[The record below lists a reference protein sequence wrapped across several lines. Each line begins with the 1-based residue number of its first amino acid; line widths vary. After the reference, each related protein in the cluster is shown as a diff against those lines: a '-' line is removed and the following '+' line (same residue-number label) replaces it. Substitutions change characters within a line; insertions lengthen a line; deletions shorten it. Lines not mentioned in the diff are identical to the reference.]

1 MLLSTVPGS
10 SNPDPIGTM
19 RDEVKE
25 LRKIFARLREGI
37 AIVEGKKD
45 IASLQKL
52 GIEAVTYREIPEI
65 KPEKEVFILTDLDRE
80 GERLLKEIMH
90 ELMLRGLKPNTVMR
104 KKLGYLLKLRR
115 FEEIAKKVE
124 KMEVKLWEKL
134 I

>member
-1 MLLSTVPGS
+1 MPGS

-25 LRKIFARLREGI
+25 LRKILARLREGI

-52 GIEAVTYREIPEI
+52 GIEAVTHREIPEI
-65 KPEKEVFILTDLDRE
+65 KPQKEVFILTDLDRE

>member
-25 LRKIFARLREGI
+25 LRKILARLREGI

>member
-1 MLLSTVPGS
+1 LLLSTVPGS

-19 RDEVKE
+19 EE
-25 LRKIFARLREGI
+25 ANEIRKLIARLREGI

-52 GIEAVTYREIPEI
+52 GVKAVTYRKISTI
-65 KPEKEVFILTDLDRE
+65 KTNKEVFVLTDLDKE
-80 GERLLKEIMH
+80 GERLLKEIMP
-90 ELMLRGLKPNTVMR
+90 ELMLRGLKPNTVVR
-104 KKLGYLLKLRR
+104 KRLGYLLKLRR

-134 I
+134 T

>member
-19 RDEVKE
+19 EE
-25 LRKIFARLREGI
+25 ANEIRKLIARLREGI

-52 GIEAVTYREIPEI
+52 GVKAVTYRKISTI
-65 KPEKEVFILTDLDRE
+65 KTNKEVFVLTDLDKE
-80 GERLLKEIMH
+80 GERLLKEIMP
-90 ELMLRGLKPNTVMR
+90 ELMLRGLKPNTVVR
-104 KKLGYLLKLRR
+104 KRLGYLLKLRR

-134 I
+134 T

>member
-1 MLLSTVPGS
+1 MPGS

-25 LRKIFARLREGI
+25 LRKILARLREGI